1 MGLTGVFRHCQLCR
15 GDARCSQ
22 GQAFTRA
29 WPTLHG
35 PLGMGEQCHWVCKDM
50 GLDQGR
56 SWGGGKEPGTPITLG
71 EMVSVVLLVN
81 APSSQ
86 LLLHGGR
93 QALEPLLLGLEMLF
107 SGNKTVPWG
116 SGAGGMAAE
125 DTRWQL
131 IRNDISDNEAAFFL
145 WFWHPGARSI
155 QGHPRGEPQA
165 NSFPCTTP
173 VLLG

>member
-1 MGLTGVFRHCQLCR
+1 MGLTGVFRHRQPCR

-35 PLGMGEQCHWVCKDM
+35 PLGVGERCYWVCKDM
-50 GLDQGR
+50 GLGQGR
-56 SWGGGKEPGTPITLG
+56 RWGGGKEPGTPNALG

-86 LLLHGGR
+86 LLFHGGH

-107 SGNKTVPWG
+107 SGNKQCPGVLG
-116 SGAGGMAAE
+116 QV
-125 DTRWQL
+125 RWQ
-131 IRNDISDNEAAFFL
+131 
-145 WFWHPGARSI
+145 
-155 QGHPRGEPQA
+155 QKTRGG
-165 NSFPCTTP
+165 S
-173 VLLG
+173 